1 MISGIVR
8 NDLLVIKE
16 SQLEYILP
24 AFKIDKASIS
34 KNLIKALYWAMSLG
48 QRGLKPQ
55 NSDNIKKILKI
66 SEKLLQNSEDKSLLN
81 TAREVVKLCKNQLGQ

>member
-16 SQLEYILP
+16 SQLEHILP
-24 AFKIDKASIS
+24 AFKIDKTSIS

-48 QRGLKPQ
+48 QRGLKPK
-55 NSDNIKKILKI
+55 DPENIKKILKI